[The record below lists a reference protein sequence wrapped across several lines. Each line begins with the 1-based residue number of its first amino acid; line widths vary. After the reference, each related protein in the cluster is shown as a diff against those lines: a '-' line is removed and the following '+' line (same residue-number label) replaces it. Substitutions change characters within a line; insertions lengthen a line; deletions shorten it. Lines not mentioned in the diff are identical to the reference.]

1 MLFFSE
7 FSTCKFIFWAGV
19 RPNASRFRR
28 SHQEMPSLQYGNS
41 SEKMSGII
49 FTCCQGNHSVLLL
62 EPQKIQIDLNI
73 CYMIINTKQVSSQI
87 NQMVLTALTFKVN
100 YFGHRRKKQK
110 FSLVMLFN
118 GYFRYIRVWQHQKLL
133 QVNNF
138 CSYK

>member
-1 MLFFSE
+1 
-7 FSTCKFIFWAGV
+7 
-19 RPNASRFRR
+19 
-28 SHQEMPSLQYGNS
+28 MPSLQYGNS

-118 GYFRYIRVWQHQKLL
+118 GYFRYIRVRQHQKLL